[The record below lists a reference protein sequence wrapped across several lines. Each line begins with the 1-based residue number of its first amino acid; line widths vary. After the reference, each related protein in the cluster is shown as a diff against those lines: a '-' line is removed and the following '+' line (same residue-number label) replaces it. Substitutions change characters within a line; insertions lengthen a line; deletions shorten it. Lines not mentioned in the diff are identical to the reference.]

1 MIQASSIHGDEMNS
15 PTAAFLLSALASGAS
30 GIVAQQIPGI
40 ADPPAEGTLGGAP
53 RTEITEPAPPIAPA
67 VINQTGETG
76 VTVRATRITEPMEV
90 DGALAEPF
98 YQRTRA
104 ITELIQ
110 SIPDPGEAPTEVTE
124 VWLGFDEENIYVG
137 ARVWDSEGPDAV
149 IANEMRRDSPQIRQN
164 DNFGIFLDTFHDQR
178 NAVAFYTNALGALTD
193 YQIDNEGRPNR
204 DWNPIWEVETE
215 WFEGGW
221 TVEMAIPFRSI
232 RYRPGREQVWGIQ
245 MRRTVW
251 RRNEWNHLTWLP
263 LSVGRLGGPS
273 SSRVSQY
280 GTLVGIEA
288 PAPSREIEAKPYGIS
303 GLRTDLATEPEIRG
317 DGYADVGLD
326 VKWGVTENLVAD
338 FTYNTDFAQV
348 EVDEQQVNLT
358 RFSLFFPEKREFF
371 LESRGI
377 FAFGGAG
384 GGPGGGGPGGGR
396 PGGGG
401 GGGGGGGE
409 VPSIFYSRRIGL
421 HDGEAVPII
430 GGGRLTGKVGAFG
443 VGMVNIQTD
452 EGASVDAESTNFTV
466 VRLARDI
473 FERSSVGMMYG
484 NRSKSTRSEGSN
496 QAWGLDATFAF
507 NAETTLQGYYA
518 KTQTDEMTGLDA
530 SYRGAFRYDADE
542 WGLQLAHLVVGDDF
556 NPEIGFVR
564 RKDFRQSVANARFS
578 PRTESISWIRQITL
592 QPRVRYFENERAG
605 FVETREVGGDFRVE
619 FENSDQLSVG
629 YMDTYEN
636 LVAEELISGAVIEA
650 GRYRFQDVRAS
661 YLMGPLRPISGRVSL
676 RRGSYYDGEITSL
689 GLSQGRISL
698 GTQLSLEPS
707 ISLNW
712 IDLPQNHFGRHVLV
726 TRATYTLSPR
736 AFFSGLVQYN
746 AGSDTFSTNLRLRW
760 EWAPGSELFLVYTED
775 RDTDVLGRRS
785 ELSGRGLVVKLTR
798 LLQF

>member
-1 MIQASSIHGDEMNS
+1 MNS
-15 PTAAFLLSALASGAS
+15 STIALLFSALGFGSS
-30 GIVAQQIPGI
+30 GILAQQIPGSVT
-40 ADPPAEGTLGGAP
+40 PPAEGGLGAALSAESAG
-53 RTEITEPAPPIAPA
+53 PPPPVAPA
-67 VINQTGETG
+67 VINQAGEAG
-76 VTVRATRITEPMEV
+76 LTVRATRITEPMAV
-90 DGALAEPF
+90 DGALEEPF

-104 ITELIQ
+104 ITEFIQ
-110 SIPDPGEAPTEVTE
+110 SIPDAGDAPSELTE
-124 VWLGFDEENIYVG
+124 VWLGFDDENLYVG

-149 IANEMRRDSPQIRQN
+149 IADEMRRDSPQIRQN
-164 DNFGIFLDTFHDQR
+164 DNSGIFLDTFHDRR

-288 PAPSREIEAKPYGIS
+288 PPPSLELEAKPYGIS
-303 GLRTDLATEPEIRG
+303 GLRTNLATEPEIR
-317 DGYADVGLD
+317 DEGYADAGLD

-348 EVDEQQVNLT
+348 EVDEQQVNLS

-377 FAFGGAG
+377 FAFGAQG
-384 GGPGGGGPGGGR
+384 GGPGGAGGGR
-396 PGGGG
+396 AGGGG
-401 GGGGGGGE
+401 RGGRGGGE
-409 VPSIFYSRRIGL
+409 VPSLFYSRRIGL
-421 HDGEAVPII
+421 HEGEAIPII
-430 GGGRLTGKVGAFG
+430 GGGRLTGKVGSFG

-452 EGASVDAESTNFTV
+452 DVASVDADATNFTV
-466 VRLARDI
+466 LRVARDI
-473 FERSSVGMMYG
+473 FERSSVGMIYG
-484 NRSKSTRSEGSN
+484 NRSKSTLSDGSN

-507 NAETTLQGYYA
+507 DDETTLQGYYA
-518 KTQTDEMTGLDA
+518 ETHTERLAGLDA

-542 WGLQLAHLVVGDDF
+542 WGLQLSHLVVGDDF

-564 RKDFRQSVANARFS
+564 RKGFRQSSVSARYS
-578 PRTESISWIRQITL
+578 PRTESIAWIRQITF
-592 QPRVRYFENERAG
+592 QPSLGYFDNERAG
-605 FVETREVGGDFRVE
+605 FVESREIGGDVRVE
-619 FENSDQLSVG
+619 FENSDQLSIG
-629 YMDTYEN
+629 YIDTYEN
-636 LVAEELISGAVIEA
+636 LVEDELISGAVIEA
-650 GRYRFQDVRAS
+650 GRYPFQDVRAG
-661 YLMGPLRPISGRVSL
+661 YVMGPLRPISGRVSL

-707 ISLNW
+707 LSLNW
-712 IDLPQNHFGRHVLV
+712 IDLPQGYFGRHVLL
-726 TRATYTLSPR
+726 TRAIYTLSPR

-785 ELSGRGLVVKLTR
+785 ELSGRGLVVKVTR

>member
-1 MIQASSIHGDEMNS
+1 MNS
-15 PTAAFLLSALASGAS
+15 RSAALLLCALAFGPP
-30 GIVAQQIPGI
+30 GILGQQIP
-40 ADPPAEGTLGGAP
+40 ASVAPPAEGGLEALP
-53 RTEITEPAPPIAPA
+53 PAGSAGPPPPVAPA
-67 VINQTGETG
+67 VINQAGEAG
-76 VTVRATRITEPMEV
+76 VTVRATRITEPVEV
-90 DGALAEPF
+90 DGALEEPF

-104 ITELIQ
+104 ITEFIQ
-110 SIPDPGEAPTEVTE
+110 SIPDAGEAPSELTE
-124 VWLGFDEENIYVG
+124 VWLGFDDENIYVG
-137 ARVWDSEGPDAV
+137 ARVWDSQGPDAV
-149 IANEMRRDSPQIRQN
+149 IADEMRRDSPQIRQN
-164 DNFGIFLDTFHDQR
+164 DNFGVFLDTFHDRR

-232 RYRPGREQVWGIQ
+232 RYRPGQEQVWGIQ

-303 GLRTDLATEPEIRG
+303 GLRTDLATEPEIR
-317 DGYADVGLD
+317 DEGYADAGLD

-338 FTYNTDFAQV
+338 FTFNTDFAQV

-377 FAFGGAG
+377 FAFGAQG
-384 GGPGGGGPGGGR
+384 GGPGPGGR
-396 PGGGG
+396 GGGG
-401 GGGGGGGE
+401 GGGGGRGGE
-409 VPSIFYSRRIGL
+409 VPSLFYSRRIGL
-421 HDGEAVPII
+421 HGGEAVPII
-430 GGGRLTGKVGAFG
+430 GGGRLTGKIGSFG

-452 EGASVDAESTNFTV
+452 EAESVDAESTNFTV
-466 VRLARDI
+466 LRLARDI
-473 FERSSVGMMYG
+473 FERSSVGVMYG
-484 NRSKSTRSEGSN
+484 NRSKSTVSDGSN
-496 QAWGLDATFAF
+496 QAWGLDATLAF
-507 NAETTLQGYYA
+507 DDETTLQGYYSE
-518 KTQTDEMTGLDA
+518 TDTESLTGLDA

-564 RKDFRQSVANARFS
+564 RKGFRQSSVSARFS
-578 PRTESISWIRQITL
+578 PRTESISRIRQITF
-592 QPRVRYFENERAG
+592 QPNLGYFENERTG
-605 FVETREVGGDFRVE
+605 FVESREIGGDFRVE
-619 FENSDQLSVG
+619 FENSDQLSLG

-636 LVAEELISGAVIEA
+636 LVAHELISGAVIDA
-650 GRYRFQDVRAS
+650 GRYAFQDFRAN
-661 YLMGPLRPISGRVSL
+661 YFMGPLRPISGRVSL

-698 GTQLSLEPS
+698 GTQLSFEPS
-707 ISLNW
+707 VSLNW
-712 IDLPQNHFGRHVLV
+712 IDLPQGYFGRHVLL

-775 RDTDVLGRRS
+775 RDTDVLSRRS

>member
-1 MIQASSIHGDEMNS
+1 M
-15 PTAAFLLSALASGAS
+15 
-30 GIVAQQIPGI
+30 
-40 ADPPAEGTLGGAP
+40 
-53 RTEITEPAPPIAPA
+53 
-67 VINQTGETG
+67 
-76 VTVRATRITEPMEV
+76 
-90 DGALAEPF
+90 
-98 YQRTRA
+98 
-104 ITELIQ
+104 
-110 SIPDPGEAPTEVTE
+110 
-124 VWLGFDEENIYVG
+124 
-137 ARVWDSEGPDAV
+137 
-149 IANEMRRDSPQIRQN
+149 
-164 DNFGIFLDTFHDQR
+164 
-178 NAVAFYTNALGALTD
+178 
-193 YQIDNEGRPNR
+193 
-204 DWNPIWEVETE
+204 
-215 WFEGGW
+215 
-221 TVEMAIPFRSI
+221 
-232 RYRPGREQVWGIQ
+232 
-245 MRRTVW
+245 
-251 RRNEWNHLTWLP
+251 
-263 LSVGRLGGPS
+263 
-273 SSRVSQY
+273 
-280 GTLVGIEA
+280 
-288 PAPSREIEAKPYGIS
+288 
-303 GLRTDLATEPEIRG
+303 
-317 DGYADVGLD
+317 
-326 VKWGVTENLVAD
+326 AD

-564 RKDFRQSVANARFS
+564 RKDFRQSAANARFS